1 MFESSI
7 ALMTGASVGVSVT
20 CIILALSIIA
30 CMIADDDRQYMDAP
44 PSFLRPIWPVVRI
57 VTYFLGSNLPASY
70 LDKEDNR
77 LQKNGV
83 SFMLTAEEYF
93 SGRLV
98 LSIILPLL
106 GAVAMLSSGKI
117 EWGFILLL
125 AMLGFVLPEA
135 WVKDV
140 RRKRDTEIIKALPTY
155 LEYLTMCVDAGLNFS
170 GALKQAVDK
179 GPAGAMKNEF
189 RIVLRDINAG
199 QTRADALM
207 RMEQRLD
214 LKDVTVFIR
223 AIIQAEKMGS
233 SMKDTLQIQAK
244 QRLNE
249 RFQRAEKMAME
260 APVKLV
266 IPLVLFIFPLTF
278 VILLFP
284 IVVKFMSQGF

>member
-7 ALMTGASVGVSVT
+7 ALMAGASVWVSVT

-30 CMIADDDRQYMDAP
+30 CMIADDDREYMDSP
-44 PSFLRPIWPVVRI
+44 PSFLRPVWPIVRI

-98 LSIILPLL
+98 LSILLPILCM
-106 GAVAMLSSGKI
+106 VAMLSSGKI
-117 EWGFILLL
+117 EWGFVLLL
-125 AMLGFVLPEA
+125 AVLGFVLPEA

-179 GPAGAMKNEF
+179 GPAGSMKNEF

-199 QTRADALM
+199 QTRADALT
-207 RMEQRLD
+207 RMERRLD